1 MSHSPTSFIH
11 PAKRPTSALIAGCG
25 YIGLRAARQ
34 FVAAGVRTFA
44 ITRGEQKAGELRAE
58 GIEPIVMDL
67 GCSSDWPPLPDAD
80 VVLWCVGYER
90 VPGVD
95 RSAVWFDGLRR
106 LMASVPS
113 RSIENDCGRRV
124 IYTSSTGVYGD
135 GAGADVDELTPAI
148 PVTEGGKACLAAE
161 ALLQELAAAGHGEV
175 ISLRLAGIYGPDRL
189 LRRISEIRGGAP
201 ITSAPDDWLNLIHA
215 DDAVRMILFAASAS
229 ELSNHMTDRAIV
241 INVVAAGSVNRR
253 QYYEELARVVGAP
266 TPVFSSS
273 TSAAAGH
280 SDRPARGRSGNR
292 RVISRLRKQL
302 AVQFQFDELED
313 GLRDA
318 VERSQAFLQR

>member
-1 MSHSPTSFIH
+1 MSHLTTSSVSPANQPKSV
-11 PAKRPTSALIAGCG
+11 LIAGCG

-44 ITRGEQKAGELRAE
+44 ITRSEQKAGELRAE

-67 GCSSDWPPLPDAD
+67 GGSSAWPPLPDAD
-80 VVLWCVGYER
+80 VVLWSVGYER

-95 RSAVWFDGLRR
+95 RSAVWFDGLGR
-106 LMASVPS
+106 LMDSMPS
-113 RSIENDCGRRV
+113 RSIQKECGRRV

-161 ALLQELAAAGHGEV
+161 SLLKELAAARRGEV
-175 ISLRLAGIYGPDRL
+175 IILRLAGIYGPDRL
-189 LRRISEIRGGAP
+189 LRRISELRSGAP

-215 DDAVRMILFAASAS
+215 DDAVRMILFAAGSL
-229 ELSNHMTDRAIV
+229 ELSNQMTDHAIV

-253 QYYEELARVVGAP
+253 QYYEELACIVGAP
-266 TPVFSSS
+266 TPVFSAS

-280 SDRPARGRSGNR
+280 PDRPTRGRSGNR
-292 RVISRLRKQL
+292 RVISRLCEQL
-302 AVQFQFDELED
+302 GVPFQFDELQN

-318 VERSQAFLQR
+318 VERSQTFLQR